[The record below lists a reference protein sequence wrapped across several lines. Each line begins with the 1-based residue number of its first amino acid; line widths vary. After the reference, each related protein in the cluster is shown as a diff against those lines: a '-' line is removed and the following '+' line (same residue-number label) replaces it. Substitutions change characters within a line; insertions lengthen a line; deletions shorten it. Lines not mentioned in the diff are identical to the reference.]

1 MASTTC
7 PSSTTNGRRGCSAC
21 ARRRVRRAGR
31 SGSVSGSDAR
41 PPEIGAGCCS
51 SARARP
57 AESLLGKSRPAGEN
71 AAPAEG
77 RLQHTRALRERV
89 DRGGCAVAFEVE
101 DDLALADEDVVPL
114 ESQALNVEGRALL
127 DEPPGRL
134 GRAPPDRNNHR
145 NARPRRPLGPEA
157 REQIGELAEQAHPAQ
172 GGDEH
177 PLARVPLEDER
188 LVAVDPFTGSAPD
201 LHRGELVERD
211 SEPIGF
217 TRPVQDEVV
226 VAELQPAA
234 GGRASAGA
242 PDDGVLV
249 RTTANTLGGH
259 DCSFLL
265 GEAIA
270 PTASWDVR
278 ERCNLGAAKY

>member
-1 MASTTC
+1 MPRQRTAAFSTRGLRESASTAAVALSPSKKKTTSRSLTKTWC
-7 PSSTTNGRRGCSAC
+7 RSSPKPSTSKGGPSSTS
-21 ARRRVRRAGR
+21 RRADSAVPR
-31 SGSVSGSDAR
+31 L
-41 PPEIGAGCCS
+41 IGTTTATH
-51 SARARP
+51 ARAALG
-57 AESLLGKSRPAGEN
+57 AEPGK
-71 AAPAEG
+71 
-77 RLQHTRALRERV
+77 
-89 DRGGCAVAFEVE
+89 
-101 DDLALADEDVVPL
+101 
-114 ESQALNVEGRALL
+114 
-127 DEPPGRL
+127 
-134 GRAPPDRNNHR
+134 
-145 NARPRRPLGPEA
+145 
-157 REQIGELAEQAHPAQ
+157 QIGELAEQAHPAQ

-177 PLARVPLEDER
+177 PLAGGSLKDER